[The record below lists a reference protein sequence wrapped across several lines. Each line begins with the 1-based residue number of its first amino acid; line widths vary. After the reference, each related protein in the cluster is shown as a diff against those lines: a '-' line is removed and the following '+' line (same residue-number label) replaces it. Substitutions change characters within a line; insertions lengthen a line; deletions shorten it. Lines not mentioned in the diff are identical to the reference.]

1 MGTPK
6 KISLDEAWNTTTI
19 FFVDETLEDEIDQRV
34 NEIVEMAER
43 YGFQEQSVPSSPQL
57 AALMHENPDF
67 LDLVLLEVGFSTE
80 KFQRVV
86 TLLRRLGRI
95 EDKKAIWQPEWA
107 IYTVEREWSIE
118 KIKNR
123 LKSDAGFAQVLAE
136 TLLHGKEDPEL
147 QRFIPRYYLEM
158 LDLANLLASPPV
170 ARRVRYK
177 RALIGTYSGRKGYYV
192 ERRIAGYLD
201 QLRAHHG
208 IGYEQG
214 RSRFTEVNLDFAIPS
229 LDDPWVI
236 IMSSFQET
244 TSSGQSTKARD
255 MLQAYDSIRHQNTRY
270 RENRA
275 FVNFVDGGGWLARRA
290 DFERL
295 WEHCD
300 YFINLAHLDQ
310 LEAILLAHVPQK

>member
-1 MGTPK
+1 MATPQ

-34 NEIVEMAER
+34 NEIVEMAQR
-43 YGFQEQSVPSSPQL
+43 HGFHEQTVPSSPQL
-57 AALMHENPDF
+57 AALLHENPDF

-95 EDKKAIWQPEWA
+95 QDAQAAWQPEWA
-107 IYTVEREWSIE
+107 VYTVEREWSVE
-118 KIKNR
+118 TIKNR
-123 LKSDAGFAQVLAE
+123 LRRDADLAQVIAT
-136 TLLHGKEDPEL
+136 TLLHGKNDPEL

-158 LDLANLLASPPV
+158 LDLANLFISPPAV
-170 ARRVRYK
+170 RRVRYK

-192 ERRIAGYLD
+192 EQRIASYLD
-201 QLRAHHG
+201 QMRVRYG

-255 MLQAYDSIRHQNTRY
+255 MLQAYDSIRHHNTRY

-295 WEHCD
+295 WEHCN
-300 YFINLAHLDQ
+300 YFINLAHLNQ
-310 LEAILLAHVPQK
+310 LELILLAHVPRK

>member
-1 MGTPK
+1 MAALP

-34 NEIVEMAER
+34 NEIMKLARR
-43 YGFQEQSVPSSPQL
+43 YGFEEQSLPSSPQL
-57 AALMHENPDF
+57 AALLHENPDF

-95 EDKKAIWQPEWA
+95 QDAQATWQPEWA
-107 IYTVEREWSIE
+107 VFAVEREWSIE

-123 LKSDAGFAQVLAE
+123 LKRDADFAQAIAT
-136 TLLHGKEDPEL
+136 TLLHGKDDPEL
-147 QRFIPRYYLEM
+147 QRFVPRYYLEM
-158 LDLANLLASPPV
+158 LDLANLFISPP
-170 ARRVRYK
+170 AAQRVRYK

-192 ERRIAGYLD
+192 EQRIAGYLD
-201 QLRAHHG
+201 QMRVRYG

-255 MLQAYDSIRHQNTRY
+255 MLQAYDSIRHHNTRY

-295 WEHCD
+295 WEHCV
-300 YFINLAHLDQ
+300 ISL
-310 LEAILLAHVPQK
+310 IWPT

>member
-1 MGTPK
+1 MATPQ
-6 KISLDEAWNTTTI
+6 KINLDEAWNTTTI

-34 NEIVEMAER
+34 NEIVEMAQR
-43 YGFQEQSVPSSPQL
+43 HGFHEQTVPSSPQL
-57 AALMHENPDF
+57 AALLHENPDF

-95 EDKKAIWQPEWA
+95 QDAQAAWQPQWA
-107 IYTVEREWSIE
+107 VYTVEREWSVE
-118 KIKNR
+118 TIKNR
-123 LKSDAGFAQVLAE
+123 LRRDADFAQVIAT
-136 TLLHGKEDPEL
+136 TLLHGKNDPEL

-158 LDLANLLASPPV
+158 LDLANLFISPPAV
-170 ARRVRYK
+170 RRVRYK

-192 ERRIAGYLD
+192 EQRIASYLD
-201 QLRAHHG
+201 QMRVRFG

-255 MLQAYDSIRHQNTRY
+255 MLQAYDSIRHHNTRY

-300 YFINLAHLDQ
+300 YFINLAHLEQ
-310 LEAILLAHVPQK
+310 LEPILLAHVPRK